1 MDEKRLLWLLD
12 RGGLQLRL
20 NEGLR
25 WGCGA
30 ALLAVIGAAFLVL
43 LARLKPEWAPELLG
57 GSWLLGVLVPLA
69 GWAGFWGCRP
79 AQCEVALHLDRRGS
93 LQEHLSTWEEIR
105 RRGLPEDAVARGLAL
120 LQDAA
125 TRRLAEGLR
134 PARLIPLALPVW
146 RRALWLA
153 FPLLGCAVLMPEQR
167 AVAERRMVS
176 GEGEDDL
183 AGGVAS
189 IKPLTSRSLGEAF
202 DRIEVL
208 TQSEKEKLAIVCGK
222 DVPEVLKGEVLSE
235 IEAKLGG
242 LSERELGA
250 DVREW
255 LAELRR
261 QVRGPEAAVPN
272 TGSATVT
279 APGIDDDPSSNPAE
293 VGINV
298 LARQETVA
306 LVRERFP
313 DVADALQRYYLA
325 K

>member
-1 MDEKRLLWLLD
+1 
-12 RGGLQLRL
+12 
-20 NEGLR
+20 
-25 WGCGA
+25 
-30 ALLAVIGAAFLVL
+30 
-43 LARLKPEWAPELLG
+43 
-57 GSWLLGVLVPLA
+57 
-69 GWAGFWGCRP
+69 
-79 AQCEVALHLDRRGS
+79 
-93 LQEHLSTWEEIR
+93 
-105 RRGLPEDAVARGLAL
+105 
-120 LQDAA
+120 
-125 TRRLAEGLR
+125 
-134 PARLIPLALPVW
+134 
-146 RRALWLA
+146 
-153 FPLLGCAVLMPEQR
+153 
-167 AVAERRMVS
+167 MVS